1 MTEPLSPRHTGIFKQ
16 TSHARR
22 WRLAPPLLFFTLI
35 CFLATV
41 PSIAQANA
49 LQPAAVSAAL
59 QTNFGAAV
67 EASTA
72 FEPFCE
78 IGDFNGDGAQDI
90 AVVVRIKERRSALPK
105 DVRILNPFQFERTII
120 FPANPA
126 TENKLALVIIH
137 GWKSPKPSG
146 KFLLIGD
153 SPVLIL
159 SYDRAISDQPAD
171 RQDLMGLMRKRGKR
185 PKGAPFPRAARGDV
199 ILLGNQV
206 GDNSP
211 LYWNGRTYV
220 WEDSAED

>member
-1 MTEPLSPRHTGIFKQ
+1 MMELFSPEHTRSFKQ
-16 TSHARR
+16 TRKARR
-22 WRLAPPLLFFTLI
+22 WQLGPPLLLSTLL
-35 CFLATV
+35 CFVATA

-49 LQPAAVSAAL
+49 LQPAAVTAAL
-59 QTNFGAAV
+59 QTNFGSAV

-72 FEPFCE
+72 FKPFYLT
-78 IGDFNGDGAQDI
+78 GDFNGDGAQDI
-90 AVVVRIKERRSALPK
+90 VIVVLIKAGRSAVPK
-105 DVRILNPFQFERTII
+105 DVRISNPFELERTIK

-137 GWKSPKPSG
+137 GWKNPTPSG
-146 KFLLIGD
+146 KHLLIGE
-153 SPVLIL
+153 SPILIL
-159 SYDRAISDQPAD
+159 DYERVNSAQPAD
-171 RQDLMGLMRKRGKR
+171 RQNLIGLLNKRGRR
-185 PKGAPFPRAARGDV
+185 PKGSTFPRGAKGDV

>member
-1 MTEPLSPRHTGIFKQ
+1 MTELLSLNTGISEQ
-16 TSHARR
+16 GIHARR
-22 WRLAPPLLFFTLI
+22 WRLLHRFFLALI
-35 CFLATV
+35 CFMATV
-41 PSIAQANA
+41 PIVAQANA
-49 LQPAAVSAAL
+49 PQPDAVSATL

-72 FEPFCE
+72 FKPFYVT
-78 IGDFNGDGAQDI
+78 GDFNGDGAQDI
-90 AVVVRIKERRSALPK
+90 AIVVLIKAGRSALPK
-105 DVRILNPFQFERTII
+105 DVRTLNPFELERKIK

-137 GWKSPKPSG
+137 GWKNPKPSA
-146 KFLLIGD
+146 KYLLIGD

-159 SYDRAISDQPAD
+159 DYQRVTSDQPAD
-171 RQDLMGLMRKRGKR
+171 RQNLIGLLNRRGRR
-185 PKGAPFPRAARGDV
+185 PKGSTFPRGAKGDV

-206 GDNSP
+206 GDDSP

>member
-1 MTEPLSPRHTGIFKQ
+1 MTELLSLNTGISEQ
-16 TSHARR
+16 TIHARR
-22 WRLAPPLLFFTLI
+22 WRLLHRFFLALI
-35 CFLATV
+35 CFMATV
-41 PSIAQANA
+41 PIVAQANA
-49 LQPAAVSAAL
+49 PQPDAVSATL

-72 FEPFCE
+72 FKPFYVT
-78 IGDFNGDGAQDI
+78 GDFNGDGAQDI
-90 AVVVRIKERRSALPK
+90 AIVVLIKAGRSALPK
-105 DVRILNPFQFERTII
+105 DVRTLNPFELERKIK

-137 GWKSPKPSG
+137 GWKNPKPSA
-146 KFLLIGD
+146 KYLLIGD

-159 SYDRAISDQPAD
+159 DYQRVTSDQPAD
-171 RQDLMGLMRKRGKR
+171 RQNLIGLLNRRGRR
-185 PKGAPFPRAARGDV
+185 PKGSTFPPGAKGDV

-206 GDNSP
+206 GDDSP